1 MLNDVTDQ
9 NFDTEVLKSAEPVLI
24 DFWAPWCGP
33 CRMVE
38 PILKKMSD
46 KYQGKVKFC
55 RMNVDENPKTP
66 SQYRV
71 MSIPNMLFIKNG
83 KVIDTHV
90 GSAPEGVLVPKV
102 DALILAK

>member
-9 NFDTEVLKSAEPVLI
+9 NFDAEVLKSTQPVLI

-38 PILKKMSD
+38 PVLKKLSE
-46 KYQGKVKFC
+46 KYKDQVKFC

-71 MSIPNMLFIKNG
+71 MSIPNILFIKNG
-83 KVIDTHV
+83 KVVDTHI
-90 GSAPEGVLVPKV
+90 GSAPEGVLLPKV
-102 DALILAK
+102 DALIQAK